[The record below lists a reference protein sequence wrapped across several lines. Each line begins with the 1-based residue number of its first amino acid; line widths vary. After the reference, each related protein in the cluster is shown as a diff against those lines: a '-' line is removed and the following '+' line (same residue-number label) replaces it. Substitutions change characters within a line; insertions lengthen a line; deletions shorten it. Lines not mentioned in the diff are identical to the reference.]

1 MGGRRNDEEMKK
13 KGREKGKKRLTGG
26 PHWSDD

>member
-13 KGREKGKKRLTGG
+13 KGTEKGKRLTGG
-26 PHWSDD
+26 PHWSDA